1 MKEAFKPA
9 DMERIA
15 LNVADAAQRIERYE
29 LADGIAN
36 NVDFEM

>member
-1 MKEAFKPA
+1 MARE
-9 DMERIA
+9 MEQQWQMTS
-15 LNVADAAQRIERYE
+15 LEQRIERYE